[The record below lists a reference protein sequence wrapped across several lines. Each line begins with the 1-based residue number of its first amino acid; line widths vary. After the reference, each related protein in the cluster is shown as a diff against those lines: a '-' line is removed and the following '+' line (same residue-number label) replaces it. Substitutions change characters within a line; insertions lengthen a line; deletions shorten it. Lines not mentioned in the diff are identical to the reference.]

1 MKIGLFFGSFN
12 PIHIGH
18 LIIANFMA
26 ENTDLEKV
34 WFVVT
39 PQNPF
44 KNKSSLIANHH
55 RLEMVNIAVL
65 NYPKFQASDIEFSLP
80 VPSYTIDTL
89 AVLKEKYPLH
99 EFSLLMGE
107 DNLKSFS
114 KWKNYEQILK
124 NHRIFVYPRIGVE
137 MQEFEIKHDNIVK
150 VPAPVVEIS
159 ATTVRRMIK
168 ENKNIRPL
176 LPPEVFAYIDGS
188 SMYKYNKK

>member
-18 LIIANFMA
+18 LIIANFMS
-26 ENTDLEKV
+26 ENTDLEKI
-34 WFVVT
+34 WFVVS

-44 KNKSSLIANHH
+44 KNKNSLMANHH
-55 RLEMVNIAVL
+55 RLEMVNLAVE
-65 NYPKFQASDIEFSLP
+65 NYPKFQASNIEFSLP

-89 AVLKEKYPLH
+89 VVLKEKYPQH
-99 EFSLLMGE
+99 EFSLLLGE
-107 DNLKSFS
+107 DNLKSFH

-124 NHRIFVYPRIGVE
+124 NYRIFVYPRMGTE
-137 MQEFEIKHDNIVK
+137 TQEAEILHDNIIK

-159 ATTVRRMIK
+159 AASIRQMIK

-176 LPPEVFAYIDGS
+176 LPPEVFDYIDGS
-188 SMYKYNKK
+188 SMYK

>member
-18 LIIANFMA
+18 LIIANFMS
-26 ENTDLEKV
+26 ENTDLEKI

-44 KNKSSLIANHH
+44 KNKNSLMANHH
-55 RLEMVNIAVL
+55 RLEMVNLAVQD
-65 NYPKFQASDIEFSLP
+65 YPKFQASNIEFSLP

-89 AVLKEKYPLH
+89 VVLREKYPQH
-99 EFSLLMGE
+99 EFSLLLGE
-107 DNLKSFS
+107 DNLKSFH

-124 NHRIFVYPRIGVE
+124 NHRIFVYPRMGTETQDVE
-137 MQEFEIKHDNIVK
+137 IQHTNIIK

-159 ATTVRRMIK
+159 AVSIRQMIK

-176 LPPEVFAYIDGS
+176 VPPEVFTYIDGS
-188 SMYKYNKK
+188 SMYK